1 MFLLYLKSHI
11 KTIFV
16 FLLLSLIFAI
26 VFSLYNLPI
35 EAVLYSVILSIAF
48 FIVFASFDYFKFYKK
63 HKTLQ
68 NLLYSINIDLNSLP
82 NTYKIIEKDY
92 QNLIKSLYK
101 HNKDSSFQFDNEK
114 SELLDYYTLWAHQI
128 KTPISAMNLLL
139 QGDSFP
145 KNSDLSVELFKIEQ
159 YVNMVLQY
167 LRLDSTSTDFSFKEY
182 NLDDIIKGSLRKY
195 SKIFITKKISL
206 DYSDINKKV
215 LTDKKW
221 LQFVIEQ
228 ILSNGLKYTSKG
240 KISIFLEDI
249 DSNVLIIQDTGIGI
263 SEEDLPRIW
272 EKGFTGYNGRI
283 NKRST
288 GIGLYLCKK
297 IINKLSH
304 KITIE
309 STMEK
314 GTKVKIDFSI
324 NDIVIE

>member
-16 FLLLSLIFAI
+16 FLLLSLIFTI
-26 VFSLYNLPI
+26 VFSLYNLPV

-48 FIVFASFDYFKFYKK
+48 LIVFVSFDYFKFYKK
-63 HKTLQ
+63 HKILQ
-68 NLLYSINIDLNSLP
+68 NLLNSINIDLSCLP
-82 NTYKIIEKDY
+82 NTHKVIEKDY
-92 QNLIKSLYK
+92 QRLIKSLYK

-139 QGDSFP
+139 QSDSLP
-145 KNSDLSVELFKIEQ
+145 KNSDLSIELFKIEQ
-159 YVNMVLQY
+159 YVEMVLQY

-182 NLDDIIKGSLRKY
+182 NLDDIIKISLRKY

-240 KISIFLEDI
+240 KISIFLEDTN
-249 DSNVLIIQDTGIGI
+249 SNVLIIQDTGIGI

-283 NKRST
+283 NKKST
-288 GIGLYLCKK
+288 GIGLYLCKR

-309 STMEK
+309 STIEK